1 MTGPDI
7 GNHYMC
13 IYIRD
18 LEASIVS
25 CVFINNQKN
34 LCARIIKSEIKCIM
48 PFLLNFL
55 LRFKFRRMQS
65 SAGIGRIYQ

>member
-1 MTGPDI
+1 MTGTDI
-7 GNHYMC
+7 GNHDMC

-34 LCARIIKSEIKCIM
+34 LCVRIIKSEIKCIM
-48 PFLLNFL
+48 SFLLDFR
-55 LRFKFRRMQS
+55 LRFKFSRMQF
-65 SAGIGRIYQ
+65 SAGIGRICQ